1 MQILVDVTQDPF
13 KRALALLGRMSS
25 GNAGDAK
32 IVNRAQSLENYL
44 ISFLPCNMHFNHFYF
59 FQVILLSVVVINFSL
74 ELLTVHGNWRQVD
87 NLIVMQARVLWYS
100 YLQTFSLY

>member
-25 GNAGDAK
+25 GNAEDAK
-32 IVNRAQSLENYL
+32 IVNQAQSLENYL

-74 ELLTVHGNWRQVD
+74 VLLTAWKLEAG
-87 NLIVMQARVLWYS
+87 
-100 YLQTFSLY
+100 